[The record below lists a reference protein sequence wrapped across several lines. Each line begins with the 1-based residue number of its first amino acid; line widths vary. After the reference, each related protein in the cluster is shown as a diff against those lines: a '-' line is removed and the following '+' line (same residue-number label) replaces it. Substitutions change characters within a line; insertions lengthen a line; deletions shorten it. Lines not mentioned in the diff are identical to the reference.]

1 MTAIL
6 AIARRELDGYFS
18 TPLGWVALTGFVF
31 ITGFFFAFFLF
42 QFNQY
47 AVSAGYDPYGS
58 GAVDL
63 NEVLLPM
70 FFGNWMV
77 VLLLMCPAVSMRIF
91 AEDRGQRSFELLLSS
106 PVSSGAIVLGKFLG
120 AMGFLAVTF
129 ASTLYQP
136 AVLYWLGNPDPG
148 VLTGSYLSMMLFAAC
163 CISVGMLASA
173 FTRSQIIAFMVTF
186 AALLVLFLLPGLA
199 EGATAEWMQVL
210 GEVGMGAHIEDF
222 GKGLVHTADLVYF
235 ATFVGACLFATQQK
249 VESFR
254 WQ

>member
-1 MTAIL
+1 MRPIL
-6 AIARRELDGYFS
+6 AIARRELDSYFA

-31 ITGFFFAFFLF
+31 ITGFFFTFFLF

-47 AVSAGYDPYGS
+47 AVSAGYDPYG
-58 GAVDL
+58 GTVDL

-91 AEDRGQRSFELLLSS
+91 AEDVHQRSFELLLSS

-129 ASTLYQP
+129 AATLYQP
-136 AVLYWLGNPDPG
+136 AVLYWLGAPDPG
-148 VLTGSYLSMMLFAAC
+148 VLTGSYLSMMLFSAC
-163 CISVGMLASA
+163 CIAVGMLASA

-199 EGATAEWMQVL
+199 EGASADWMAAL
-210 GEVGMGAHIEDF
+210 GEVGMGAHVEAF
-222 GKGLVHTADLVYF
+222 GKGLVHTEDLVYF
-235 ATFVGACLFATQQK
+235 VTFIGCCLFATQQR

-254 WQ
+254 WR